1 MELYAG
7 AKTRD
12 AERFLEK
19 NLRVYASTGRTVALP
34 PERFMAIGQF
44 ISDLPRQY
52 AALIRKAAFIND
64 ILIAFTA
71 LSIGATLYTED
82 RAHFEVIGNRTPS
95 MRIEFLQAV

>member
-1 MELYAG
+1 MPE
-7 AKTRD
+7 
-12 AERFLEK
+12 
-19 NLRVYASTGRTVALP
+19 GRGHEETS
-34 PERFMAIGQF
+34 RQF

-71 LSIGATLYTED
+71 LSIGATFYTED
-82 RAHFEVIGNRTPS
+82 RAHFEMIRNRMPS